1 MLNAPEVRRAR
12 ASDRSH
18 HLVALREQQFGE
30 VGSIL
35 SGNSGDNGPF
45 GHGKPWNFSMTTEVA
60 DRFRRERQDAD
71 AAYNGALTELDRTI
85 AAISARPVERD
96 DIQRVATA
104 LIVFLQQITP
114 FVDTKDRELASGIEA
129 RID

>member
-1 MLNAPEVRRAR
+1 
-12 ASDRSH
+12 
-18 HLVALREQQFGE
+18 
-30 VGSIL
+30 
-35 SGNSGDNGPF
+35 
-45 GHGKPWNFSMTTEVA
+45 MTTEVA

-104 LIVFLQQITP
+104 LIVFLSNC
-114 FVDTKDRELASGIEA
+114 ES
-129 RID
+129 